1 MPTPQPSAASIRWSR
16 RFERFHRSGLTV
28 AAFCQA
34 ERVSQAA
41 FYQWQRKLRS
51 EIADSPNDS
60 PSPPPVKFLPV
71 SLVTDEPRRAPLLN
85 DQAGRSAAEHRFAA
99 MTIDLPGGISIR
111 FELPVGEAHP
121 S

>member
-1 MPTPQPSAASIRWSR
+1 MATPQPSAVSIRWSR
-16 RFERFHRSGLTV
+16 RIKRFQRSGLTV

-34 ERVSQAA
+34 EGVSQAA

-51 EIADSPNDS
+51 DTAGQPNDAIS
-60 PSPPPVKFLPV
+60 PQVKFLPV
-71 SLVTDEPRRAPLLN
+71 SLGTDDSRRAPLLN
-85 DQAGRSAAEHRFAA
+85 DQAGRPAAEHRFAA

-111 FELPVGEAHP
+111 FELPVGEVHL